1 MPISEVREISVPA
14 RRLRGAAGTG
24 ATAGGT
30 GMVSMLDKALGSCS
44 WLGGGLVD
52 RGEDR
57 VLLARRCEGV
67 VEAAVPEDQDAVA
80 EQAEVGD
87 LGGGDEHGRA
97 GLGDAVQSAQQVL
110 ARL

>member
-1 MPISEVREISVPA
+1 MPISEVREISAPA
-14 RRLRGAAGTG
+14 RRLRGAAGAG
-24 ATAGGT
+24 AGAGGA

-57 VLLARRCEGV
+57 VLLAWRGERV
-67 VEAAVPEDQDAVA
+67 VEAAVPEDEDAVA

-87 LGGGDEHGRA
+87 LVRGDEHGRP
-97 GLGDAVQSAQQVL
+97 GLGDAVQ
-110 ARL
+110 